1 MISRTYA
8 TEGIVIKRQEI
19 GETNL
24 LVTLFTRR
32 FGKLVA
38 LAKGVRR
45 INSRRAGSLEPATQ
59 GVFFFAHGKT
69 WDILTQVQ
77 LINSFAAA
85 RRHLARVTQ
94 VYQLLEVI
102 DLLTRERQAH
112 PEIYDLVVT
121 TLTQLNQPGQRRRLL
136 VNNIRQLVNNLGFGP
151 PPDASETALKHHIE
165 AIADRA
171 LRTKAIL
178 SS

>member
-1 MISRTYA
+1 MVSRTYS
-8 TEGIVIKRQEI
+8 TEGVVLKTKAI
-19 GETNL
+19 GEADK

-32 FGKLVA
+32 FGKVVA
-38 LAKGVRR
+38 LAKGVRH
-45 INSRRAGSLEPATQ
+45 ITSRRAGTLESATQ
-59 GVFFFAHGKT
+59 GIFFFSHGKT

-94 VYQLLEVI
+94 VYQLLEVT
-102 DLLTRERQAH
+102 DLLTREHQAH
-112 PEIYDLVVT
+112 PEIYDLIIT
-121 TLTQLNQPGQRRRLL
+121 TLASLNQPGHRRQLL
-136 VNNIRQLVNNLGFGP
+136 VNNIRQLVSNLGFGP

-165 AIADRA
+165 AIANRT

-178 SS
+178 TS

>member
-1 MISRTYA
+1 MISHTYA
-8 TEGIVIKRQEI
+8 TEGVVLKNKEI
-19 GETNL
+19 GEADK

-32 FGKLVA
+32 FGKVVA
-38 LAKGVRR
+38 LAKGVRQ
-45 INSRRAGSLEPATQ
+45 ITSRRAGTLEPATQ

-94 VYQLLEVI
+94 VYQLLEVT
-102 DLLTRERQAH
+102 DLLTREHQVH

-121 TLTQLNQPGQRRRLL
+121 TLTQLNQPGQRRQLL

-165 AIADRA
+165 AIANRA
-171 LRTKAIL
+171 LRTKAIFT
-178 SS
+178 S

>member
-1 MISRTYA
+1 MERTYSSEA
-8 TEGIVIKRQEI
+8 IVLKNREI
-19 GETNL
+19 GEADK

-32 FGKLVA
+32 FGKVVA
-38 LAKGVRR
+38 LARGVRK
-45 INSRRAGSLEPATQ
+45 ITSRRSGSLEPATQ
-59 GVFFFAHGKT
+59 GIFFFAHGKT

-94 VYQLLEVI
+94 VYQLLEVV
-102 DLLTRERQAH
+102 DLLTREHQPH
-112 PEIYDLVVT
+112 PEIYDLIVA
-121 TLTQLNQPGQRRRLL
+121 TLVQLNQPGQRRRLL
-136 VNNIRQLVNNLGFGP
+136 VNNIRQLVNNLGFGS

-178 SS
+178 S